1 MAVEAYEF
9 LEGLESDSEAAEA
22 ARAPVRKPS
31 SQPSFRPRPA
41 PNAPQYVTQTQLE
54 ASLARVDGKVK
65 TVADGVST
73 INAKIASIAGALK
86 KEATDRKTTTEGQN
100 KDLNQK
106 LQMLALLPM
115 LIQTPSIPAGTTIG
129 TAGGNNVVTNTA
141 LSGPD
146 PNQPMDSLLPLL
158 LVSGLGGTGMGGLGG
173 DSSGSDGGLMMLALV
188 LALSNKS

>member
-1 MAVEAYEF
+1 MAAEAYDF

-22 ARAPVRKPS
+22 VRSPVRRPS
-31 SQPSFRPRPA
+31 TQPSFRPRPA

-73 INAKIASIAGALK
+73 INSRIASIAGALK

-115 LIQTPSIPAGTTIG
+115 LIQTPSATLATPLPVSGGG
-129 TAGGNNVVTNTA
+129 TAITSVAVPDTNK
-141 LSGPD
+141 L
-146 PNQPMDSLLPLL
+146 DSLLPLL
-158 LVSGLGGTGMGGLGG
+158 LVSGMGGSGGLGFGG
-173 DSSGSDGGLMMLALV
+173 DSSSGSDNSLMMLALV
-188 LALSNKS
+188 LALTKSSS